1 MAVIHAALVD
11 ETVCGANKRDVGLPS
26 AMLDRHVR
34 GALHIAKRIGT
45 GTGLIDGPTAHDT
58 ARMPLAW
65 SHPRARG
72 DWAATGGIAEF
83 SELRGITAQDGIAQ
97 CPI

>member
-58 ARMPLAW
+58 AVATTLPV
-65 SHPRARG
+65 PNVEERG
-72 DWAATGGIAEF
+72 
-83 SELRGITAQDGIAQ
+83 S
-97 CPI
+97 